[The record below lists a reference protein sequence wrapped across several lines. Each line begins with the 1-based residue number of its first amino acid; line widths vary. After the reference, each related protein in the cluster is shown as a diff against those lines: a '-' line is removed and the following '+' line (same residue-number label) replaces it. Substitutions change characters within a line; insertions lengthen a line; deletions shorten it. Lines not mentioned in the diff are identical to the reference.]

1 MADPLRDLQDS
12 LLPGENPAAAN
23 REDVEH
29 WLSVYEELARFCEQ
43 LLSEA
48 APNGN
53 IALVAQRRRLRRR
66 LGFWRRRE
74 LETRISS

>member
-12 LLPGENPAAAN
+12 LLPGENPAASN

-29 WLSVYEELARFCEQ
+29 WLSVYQELARFCDH
-43 LLSEA
+43 LSEA
-48 APNGN
+48 SPHDNL
-53 IALVAQRRRLRRR
+53 ALVAHRARLRRR
-66 LGFWRRRE
+66 LVFWRRRE